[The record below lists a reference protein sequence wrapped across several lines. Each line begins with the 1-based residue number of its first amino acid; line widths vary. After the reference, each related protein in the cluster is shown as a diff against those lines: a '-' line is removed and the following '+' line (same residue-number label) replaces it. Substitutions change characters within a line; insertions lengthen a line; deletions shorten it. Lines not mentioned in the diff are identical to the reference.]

1 MKKKM
6 LFLAGGVVL
15 FLLAPLAFRPSQL
28 MMLNEIMI
36 FALYAMS
43 YNLLLGYGGLLSFGH
58 SVFLGFGAYI
68 TGVLLV
74 HYPEFPFLALILIS
88 TLGTLLVGFT
98 LGLLLL
104 RQTGASFALLTMA
117 IGGMFSTIALK
128 WSDVTGGDDGI
139 CIFRPD
145 INLFLLQL
153 NTTDVTVFYYIS
165 MFLIGLA
172 TLCCWHFTRT
182 SMGQTVLLI
191 RENENRMQFLG
202 YSAPISRLML
212 FTVSASLAGLAGSLY
227 MLFIGTVAY
236 DVISIPMSA
245 TALLITFIGGIGSF
259 FGPWLGAA
267 FYIYVQDLLSGIT
280 TRWPFFMGIIFILM
294 VMFQRQGLAGLLVRC
309 LEGFRWLKDRRC
321 QAKDD
326 PAQKEAQYE
335 LQVS

>member
-1 MKKKM
+1 MRKKI
-6 LFLAGGVVL
+6 LFVVGGVVL
-15 FLLAPLAFRPSQL
+15 FLLAPLVFGLSEI

-74 HYPEFPFLALILIS
+74 HYPEFPFLALILVS
-88 TLGTLLVGFT
+88 TFGTLIVGFT
-98 LGLLLL
+98 LGMFLL

-117 IGGMFSTIALK
+117 IGGMFGTIALK

-145 INLFLLQL
+145 INLYIFQID
-153 NTTDVTVFYYIS
+153 TTSVTAFYYIS
-165 MFLIGLA
+165 VFLIGIA
-172 TLCCWHFTRT
+172 TICCWYFTRT
-182 SMGQTVLLI
+182 CMGQTVLLI
-191 RENENRMQFLG
+191 RENETRMQFLG
-202 YSAPISRLML
+202 YNAAISRLIL
-212 FTVSASLAGLAGSLY
+212 FTVAASFAGLAGSLY

-259 FGPWLGAA
+259 FGAWLGAA

-280 TRWPFFMGIIFILM
+280 TRWPFFMGVIFILM
-294 VMFQRQGLAGLLVRC
+294 VMFQREGLAGLLSRC
-309 LEGFRWLKDRRC
+309 IEGLRWLRGRRGRTKDESKQREGHLKV
-321 QAKDD
+321 A
-326 PAQKEAQYE
+326 
-335 LQVS
+335 

>member
-1 MKKKM
+1 MRKKI
-6 LFLAGGVVL
+6 LFMIGGVIL
-15 FLLAPLAFRPSQL
+15 FLLAPLVFGPSQI

-88 TLGTLLVGFT
+88 TSGTLLVGFT
-98 LGLLLL
+98 LGMLLL

-117 IGGMFSTIALK
+117 IGGMFATIALK

-145 INLFLLQL
+145 INLYLFQL
-153 NTTDVTVFYYIS
+153 NTTSVTVFYYVS
-165 MFLIGLA
+165 VFFIGIA
-172 TLCCWHFTRT
+172 TFCCWYFTRT

-191 RENENRMQFLG
+191 RENETRMQFLG
-202 YSAPISRLML
+202 YNAAISRLIL
-212 FTVSASLAGLAGSLY
+212 FTVAASFAGLAGSLY

-294 VMFQRQGLAGLLVRC
+294 VMFQREGLAGLLSRC
-309 LEGFRWLKDRRC
+309 LEGSRWLRDRRGRT
-321 QAKDD
+321 KDESK
-326 PAQKEAQYE
+326 QKEGQLKVA
-335 LQVS
+335 

>member
-1 MKKKM
+1 MRKKI
-6 LFLAGGVVL
+6 LFVAGGAIL
-15 FLLAPLAFRPSQL
+15 FLLAPLVFGLSQL
-28 MMLNEIMI
+28 ILLNEIMI

-88 TLGTLLVGFT
+88 TVGTLLVGFT

-117 IGGMFSTIALK
+117 IGGMFATIALK

-145 INLFLLQL
+145 INLYLFQI
-153 NTTDVTVFYYIS
+153 NTTDVTAFYYIS
-165 MFLIGLA
+165 VFFIGIA
-172 TLCCWHFTRT
+172 TFCCWYFTRT

-191 RENENRMQFLG
+191 RENETRMQFLG
-202 YSAPISRLML
+202 YNAAISRLIL
-212 FTVSASLAGLAGSLY
+212 FTVAASFAGLAGSLY

-280 TRWPFFMGIIFILM
+280 TRWPFFMGIIFIFM
-294 VMFQRQGLAGLLVRC
+294 VMFQREGLAGLLSRC
-309 LEGFRWLKDRRC
+309 LDGLRWIGDRLSRTNDEDNIRKV
-321 QAKDD
+321 A
-326 PAQKEAQYE
+326 
-335 LQVS
+335 SS

>member
-1 MKKKM
+1 MNKKI
-6 LFLAGGVVL
+6 LLAVAGAVF
-15 FLLAPLAFRPSQL
+15 FLLSPVFFGPSQL

-74 HYPEFPFLALILIS
+74 HYPEFPFLALICIS
-88 TLGTLLVGFT
+88 TLGTLLVGLT
-98 LGLLLL
+98 LGMFLL

-145 INLFLLQL
+145 INLYLCQL
-153 NTTDVTVFYYIS
+153 DTTNVTTFYYIS
-165 MFLIGLA
+165 LVIIGIA
-172 TLCCWHFTRT
+172 TFCCWYFTRT

-191 RENENRMQFLG
+191 RENETRMQFLG
-202 YSAPISRLML
+202 YNAAISRLIL
-212 FTVSASLAGLAGSLY
+212 FTVAAAFAGLAGSLY

-236 DVISIPMSA
+236 DIISIQTSA
-245 TALLITFIGGIGSF
+245 TALQITFIGGIGSF

-280 TRWPFFMGIIFILM
+280 MRWPFFMGVIFILM
-294 VMFQRQGLAGLLVRC
+294 VMFQREGLVGLLSRC
-309 LEGFRWLKDRRC
+309 RQGVRWLWDRQSRPV
-321 QAKDD
+321 DD
-326 PAQKEAQYE
+326 STQ
-335 LQVS
+335 

>member
-1 MKKKM
+1 MRRN
-6 LFLAGGVVL
+6 LLLVSGGVVA
-15 FLLAPLAFRPSQL
+15 FLLAPLGFGPSKV

-58 SVFLGFGAYI
+58 SVFMGFGAYI

-88 TLGTLLVGFT
+88 TLGTLLIGFT

-117 IGGMFSTIALK
+117 IAGMFSTIALK

-145 INLFLLQL
+145 IDLFLFQL
-153 NTTDVTVFYYIS
+153 NTTNVTLFYYIS
-165 MFLIGLA
+165 VFFIGIA
-172 TLCCWHFTRT
+172 TFCCWYFTKT

-191 RENENRMQFLG
+191 RENEARMQFLG
-202 YSAPISRLML
+202 YSAPISRLIL
-212 FTVSASLAGLAGSLY
+212 FTVAASLAGLAGSLY

-236 DVISIPMSA
+236 DVIGIPMSA

-267 FYIYVQDLLSGIT
+267 FYIYIQDLLSEIT
-280 TRWPFFMGIIFILM
+280 TRWPFFMGIIFIIM
-294 VMFQRQGLAGLLVRC
+294 VMFQRQGLAGLVSRC
-309 LEGFRWLKDRRC
+309 GEGLRWLKDRRGLTEEEAT
-321 QAKDD
+321 QKDG
-326 PAQKEAQYE
+326 QYE
-335 LQVS
+335 LQLS